1 MVESVASGETVA
13 GLQLV
18 QNKVHSPLPLG
29 VLALLVTVLQ
39 LGPDVVEVVVELLG
53 LVAAPVDGD
62 GEETS
67 EEE

>member
-18 QNKVHSPLPLG
+18 QNKVHSSLPLG
-29 VLALLVTVLQ
+29 VLTLLVTVLQ